1 MKRKLFTAFVMIG
14 AISLTACQED
24 TAMDELIQDT
34 ELTNPDRTGDND
46 PGDGDIDPTKENL
59 T

>member
-1 MKRKLFTAFVMIG
+1 MKRKLFTAFVIIG

-34 ELTNPDRTGDND
+34 ELNSIDTG
-46 PGDGDIDPTKENL
+46 GDGNEDDKDRPGGNQKIV
-59 T
+59 